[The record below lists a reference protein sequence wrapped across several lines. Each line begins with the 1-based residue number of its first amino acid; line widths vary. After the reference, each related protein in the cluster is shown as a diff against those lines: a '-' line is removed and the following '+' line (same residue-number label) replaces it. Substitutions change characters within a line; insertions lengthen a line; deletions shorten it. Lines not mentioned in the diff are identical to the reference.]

1 MEVTVHGIDIELAGK
16 ESSIGEIFD
25 EIQSQGSVVYRV
37 IADGEDISNFSE
49 EEFKELG
56 KIGHLEI
63 IAKDVKELTLETIKE
78 AEEFIPKLIDRIEKF
93 IARINDG
100 TETARFIMIQQ
111 LLDTLDWLNTLLEN
125 IGSAVGERGTNDL
138 NQKSF
143 FAKWKDTIASLAEGI
158 ERKDLVLISDILEY
172 ELIPV
177 LEDYREYIQVT
188 NEEII

>member
-1 MEVTVHGIDIELAGK
+1 MDVTVCGIDIELLGK

-25 EIQSQGSVVYRV
+25 EIQSHGSVVYQV
-37 IADGEDISNFSE
+37 IADGKDITNFSE
-49 EEFKELG
+49 EEFRGLG
-56 KIGHLEI
+56 EIGQLKIV
-63 IAKDVKELTLETIKE
+63 AKDVKELTLETINE
-78 AEEFIPKLIDRIEKF
+78 AENFIPRFIERIEKF

-125 IGSAVGERGTNDL
+125 IKSAADENGTIDL
-138 NQKSF
+138 NEKKF
-143 FAKWKDTIASLAEGI
+143 FAKWKDTIASLSEGI

-177 LEDYREYIQVT
+177 LEDCQEYIRIK
-188 NEEII
+188 NEKII